1 MLMAP
6 TNLVA
11 QFDRVD
17 AYWSPKVIGQVNN
30 QYLKVA
36 KMKGSFTWHAHDDED
51 ELFYVV
57 RGRMRIEFEAGA
69 VDLGEGDFYVVPRGV
84 RHLPVAEEECWVML
98 IETVTTKHTG
108 NTESELTRS
117 LAEQL
122 S

>member
-1 MLMAP
+1 MLMTS

-17 AYWSPKVIGQVNN
+17 TYWSPKVIGQVNN

-36 KMKGSFTWHAHDDED
+36 KVKGSFTWHAHDDED

-57 RGRMRIEFEAGA
+57 RGRLRIELEAGA
-69 VDLGEGDFYVVPRGV
+69 VELGEGDFYTVPRGV
-84 RHLPVAEEECWVML
+84 QHLPVAEEECWVLL